1 MWRRR
6 LHQPH
11 NLALEARHSDD
22 QVHETESDQE
32 FALDGRTARIANES
46 VASMSPTT
54 PNSVTIANRRANDRK
69 RPARGTQGITRPERK
84 IRKRKSVGT
93 LSRKKR
99 RRPKQEYW
107 PIKDIVDEETR
118 EDGTTRYLVEW
129 EGCDNTGKPYKPDWV
144 QEVTDDALQAW
155 QAQHKKHPIDNN
167 PDDSDHKPDSRSRT
181 SSRHLSEGPDA
192 PSIASHTRKASE
204 GLDATVDLAGLRS
217 RSKRQ
222 KVALDAEDT
231 EKISSNI
238 RPPED
243 SEESDSLKE
252 DPREKKIIVELKQS
266 PSFDPSVYL
275 AIQLSQGSQPQITAE
290 APKEDPLPS
299 QTTSTQ
305 EGLLSNRTIP
315 DSQEPSAFST
325 SDSSRNDPGQDPGTQ
340 TEIPPTQPDV
350 VRENSIAPSQSDQNL
365 GETAAEIPSHQR
377 DWAASRQT
385 PVPESVPS
393 LEATASPQPSES
405 GGQSVST
412 HHSNFLQTVLN
423 SPRSE
428 TQDPFSSL
436 LGVPASLSSAA
447 PAQLDIHQSRGQVVD
462 YISFNHTSSAWSSHT
477 VSPHQSQIDAV
488 RAHYSSQAAQ
498 IVPHSLSQ
506 SEGILSPSFAQ
517 DFSAYNTSS
526 DRDDI
531 LSESSQRP
539 RSEPRGSRGSS
550 QALFGLHGN
559 SRISLSTPPIHGVGT
574 PPEPFHSL
582 IHLGADKSSDERT
595 APKAR
600 TADSRSQSSLS
611 SREFTLGSQLSDCSV
626 ARHSYRPA
634 APRNMMEGAAR
645 GSEQPLSMKERLRQI
660 RERNFGLTPV
670 DAPPIPATEQISANG
685 LGVVDHPPE
694 VPTEPVE
701 PLSIS
706 PALLVPSV
714 EMDLLEESH
723 PVFESKINDSAPI
736 SGPIFEST
744 AIPTSYDPIADG
756 QPATLDPS
764 ALTLSIENDIIEP
777 ENEDDGSTSIPT
789 DDGQPHSDQLD
800 STDAAPIVDDVPEA
814 PEPNILPYIE
824 SEPNEFIVTL
834 PLASNI
840 RPQYVE
846 IIKETN
852 DDLVAYNAAFTD
864 PPFRTPEPALVA
876 KVDRMFNRLLDAC
889 DIPPSLDAVQKIP
902 PAKITKYIRSTNSKF
917 SFLGRFLEQLFNRE
931 TPPDKSILVLVRPG
945 PLIDLLNNLCQTAG
959 FEQCQLQG
967 EFVTIV
973 GSSDAT
979 SSGTSWVR
987 SDVVVT
993 VYPTSDQPY
1002 ALQPEYDVVIAF
1014 DHTYRQDLMPPR
1026 TKESPPLTLVLV
1038 TTTSIQHINMRISD
1052 KIEPLSRKNYLL
1064 LALCASV
1071 PEMLSPDSGHVEAHQ
1086 AAELFA
1092 DYTNDPDDDDFY
1104 WNHQEPPRPIF
1115 EHIVTSSQV
1124 AALQSSVWPSGSME
1138 VTTNRK
1144 RSLGEVDEGESEAKR
1159 PKMAQPEI
1167 VTTSTIAS
1175 PHIPDS
1181 IKVFLGGDVAA
1192 TEASAVIQIS
1202 VAKAEA
1208 LAAQMAKLEAEL
1220 EKTRS
1225 ERDQFRELADRT
1237 KREVDSWTTSMKRI
1251 QPRYMAALR
1260 DRGIFQKERDTAL
1273 ENQREMSAQLQST
1286 KKDLSTASQ
1295 KNGELKQKL
1304 AEAQES
1310 LLSGDSPDLAKM
1322 TRIEKEVEEA
1332 RVKVSDFE
1340 KKAASAQ
1347 RDREFASNEYQN
1359 ASHRAFELRKENDAL
1374 QQQIIELARKAD
1386 DNIVLINQTQ
1396 QRNEVGELVRLLEE
1410 QRTIVKDR
1418 ENELNRAR
1426 EQLAV
1431 LKNGR
1436 RETRQSSVP
1445 RSPRLGVSSPRT
1457 VRRAATEAASGA
1469 GSRGTSPS
1477 FDVGGTIMPGIGS
1490 LFAGQQQ
1497 GNGRYAHL
1505 RD

>member
-11 NLALEARHSDD
+11 QLALEARHSDD

-99 RRPKQEYW
+99 KRPKQEYW

-118 EDGTTRYLVEW
+118 EDGTIRYLVEW
-129 EGCDNTGKPYKPDWV
+129 EGCDNAGKPYKPDWV

-155 QAQHKKHPIDNN
+155 QAQHKKHPIDSN

-192 PSIASHTRKASE
+192 PPITSHTRKASK
-204 GLDATVDLAGLRS
+204 GLDTTVDLAGLRS

-231 EKISSNI
+231 EKISSNT
-238 RPPED
+238 RSPKD

-252 DPREKKIIVELKQS
+252 DPREKKIIVELRQS

-275 AIQLSQGSQPQITAE
+275 AIQLSQGSQPQVTAE
-290 APKEDPLPS
+290 APKEDLLPS
-299 QTTSTQ
+299 QTNSTQ

-325 SDSSRNDPGQDPGTQ
+325 SNSSRNDPGQDPGTQ

-377 DWAASRQT
+377 DWAASKQT
-385 PVPESVPS
+385 PVPESVPP

-423 SPRSE
+423 SHRSE

-447 PAQLDIHQSRGQVVD
+447 PAQLDIHQSRGQAVD
-462 YISFNHTSSAWSSHT
+462 HISFNHTSSAWSSHAA
-477 VSPHQSQIDAV
+477 SPHQSQIDAV

-550 QALFGLHGN
+550 QALFGLH
-559 SRISLSTPPIHGVGT
+559 
-574 PPEPFHSL
+574 
-582 IHLGADKSSDERT
+582 
-595 APKAR
+595 
-600 TADSRSQSSLS
+600 
-611 SREFTLGSQLSDCSV
+611 
-626 ARHSYRPA
+626 

-660 RERNFGLTPV
+660 RERNFGLTSV

-685 LGVVDHPPE
+685 LGVVDHAPE
-694 VPTEPVE
+694 APTEPAE

-723 PVFESKINDSAPI
+723 PVFESKTNDSAPVLR
-736 SGPIFEST
+736 PIFEST
-744 AIPTSYDPIADG
+744 TIPTSYDPISDG

-800 STDAAPIVDDVPEA
+800 STDAAPIVEDVPEA

-876 KVDRMFNRLLDAC
+876 KVDRMFNRLLDVC
-889 DIPPSLDAVQKIP
+889 DIPPSLDAVQKMP

-1026 TKESPPLTLVLV
+1026 TKENPPLTLVLV

-1071 PEMLSPDSGHVEAHQ
+1071 PEMLSPDSGHVEAQQ

-1124 AALQSSVWPSGSME
+1124 EALQSS
-1138 VTTNRK
+1138 
-1144 RSLGEVDEGESEAKR
+1144 GELDERESEAKR

-1175 PHIPDS
+1175 PHISDS
-1181 IKVFLGGDVAA
+1181 IKVFLGDDVAA
-1192 TEASAVIQIS
+1192 TEATAVIQIS

-1208 LAAQMAKLEAEL
+1208 LAAKMAKLEAEL

-1273 ENQREMSAQLQST
+1273 ENQREMSAQLQLT
-1286 KKDLSTASQ
+1286 KKELSTASQ
-1295 KNGELKQKL
+1295 TNGELKQKL

-1310 LLSGDSPDLAKM
+1310 LLSGDNPDLAKM

-1332 RVKVSDFE
+1332 RVKVSAFE

-1374 QQQIIELARKAD
+1374 QQQIVDLARKAD

-1457 VRRAATEAASGA
+1457 VRRAAPEAASGA